1 MVTSS
6 FVAMTYMVTS
16 SFGRLP
22 TETSNIAFVQ
32 LTCAFYFCKA
42 KRENDRNS
50 MIKVFCMETRDITF
64 DLGFVSLSLSLLHV
78 TFACSLWIWT
88 FGGGVMIVVMH
99 AT

>member
-22 TETSNIAFVQ
+22 TEASNIAFVQ

-42 KRENDRNS
+42 KRENDGNS
-50 MIKVFCMETRDITF
+50 VIKVFCMEKSNITF
-64 DLGFVSLSLSLLHV
+64 DLDFS
-78 TFACSLWIWT
+78 F
-88 FGGGVMIVVMH
+88 FRRF
-99 AT
+99 